1 LGRAER
7 RSTAQF
13 RGIDWL
19 GHSHNS
25 WNQFLADDGDS
36 FHKIAVIPARTVFQT
51 VHCIAQHGVGN
62 RSGDCAF
69 VMSSSISRMRIAVL
83 AMARQSD
90 VLPSSMD
97 NSSSVQMRLPGER
110 LRRQFDVAMAKHARR
125 GLTVGAPYPIFPA
138 QSPSGGMVDAT
149 DSKSVIRKGVLVR
162 VRPGAPFA
170 VFAKYQQGAKQC
182 GRLGFFSS

>member
-1 LGRAER
+1 LSIGVAHER
-7 RSTAQF
+7 RSTSRF
-13 RGIDWL
+13 RGADWL

-25 WNQFLADDGDS
+25 WNQLLADDGDG
-36 FHKIAVIPARTVFQT
+36 FHEIAVIPLGQFFRLSTASHNTMLATGLV
-51 VHCIAQHGVGN
+51 IAP
-62 RSGDCAF
+62 F

-90 VLPSSMD
+90 VLPSSMG
-97 NSSSVQMRLPGER
+97 NSSSVPDAP
-110 LRRQFDVAMAKHARR
+110 FAAKVYAANSMLQCRNNARR

-162 VRPGAPFA
+162 VRPGAPFPI
-170 VFAKYQQGAKQC
+170 FAKH
-182 GRLGFFSS
+182 R